1 MHRIKSPWHDLGVH
15 PDQRAATDHPAV
27 GRAVAGH
34 PGPVQRRGEQ
44 AAQQVP
50 PGGRQ
55 AQPQH
60 QPLTRREAQVAEGQV
75 QHRQEGHS
83 LLVTIRLS
91 VNLHQLG
98 LFLAC

>member
-75 QHRQEGHS
+75 QHRQEGRS
-83 LLVTIRLS
+83 LLV
-91 VNLHQLG
+91 VLG
-98 LFLAC
+98 RIDIIQYRENG